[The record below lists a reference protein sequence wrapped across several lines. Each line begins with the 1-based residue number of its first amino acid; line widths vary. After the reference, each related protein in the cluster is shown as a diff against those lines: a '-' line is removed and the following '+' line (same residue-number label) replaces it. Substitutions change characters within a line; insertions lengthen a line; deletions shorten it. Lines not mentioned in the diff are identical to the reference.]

1 MASPK
6 PQTPFKVT
14 GNVNTAIV
22 SRYLDSELTARSTLT
37 FRKEPHSRSVCV
49 PARSRVQATP
59 RTAGR
64 VGQTPARIRGRSPR
78 VCRAALGASLT
89 LPAKEPLAPR
99 VRKEGEDID
108 LTDAA

>member
-1 MASPK
+1 M
-6 PQTPFKVT
+6 
-14 GNVNTAIV
+14 
-22 SRYLDSELTARSTLT
+22 
-37 FRKEPHSRSVCV
+37 
-49 PARSRVQATP
+49 QATP